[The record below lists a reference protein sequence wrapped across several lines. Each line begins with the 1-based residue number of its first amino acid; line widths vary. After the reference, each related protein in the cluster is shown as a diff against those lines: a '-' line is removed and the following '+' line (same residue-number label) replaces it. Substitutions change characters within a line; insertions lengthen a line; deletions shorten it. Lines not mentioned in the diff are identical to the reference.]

1 MTPNFSDL
9 LAARYVSLDLTAR
22 SDQSAIED
30 IARSLATHPAVVN
43 VERFAAEVWEREQ
56 LSTTALGS
64 GVAFPHA
71 RTDQVREIV
80 LAAGRSTEGIL
91 FDGTGERVHLI
102 FVLGTPPER
111 GAEYLALVARLA
123 RLLKNE
129 AIRAGLMAA
138 PDADRFLQVLRS
150 GG

>member
-9 LAARYVSLDLTAR
+9 LAARYVSLDLAAR
-22 SDQSAIED
+22 SVQAAIED
-30 IARSLATHPAVVN
+30 LARLLADHPAMVGA
-43 VERFAAEVWEREQ
+43 ERFAAEVWEREQ

-71 RTDQVREIV
+71 RTSQVREIV
-80 LAAGRSTEGIL
+80 LAVGRSAEGIV
-91 FDGTGERVHLI
+91 FPGTDERVHLI
-102 FVLGTPPER
+102 FLLGTPLDR
-111 GAEYLALVARLA
+111 AAQYLALVARLA

-129 AIRAGLMAA
+129 AIRTQLLTA
-138 PDADRFLQVLRS
+138 PDADTFLHVLQS